1 MEFFSGRG
9 AKFYEFSVKLMELM
23 WLNFLVFITS
33 LPIFTI
39 GASFSAMHKVLVQI
53 YRDEEEQI
61 TRTFFSAFKE
71 NFKQATLIWLMYL
84 GVFAILILDY
94 WALNSLNNDS
104 LKYLNLLVPVLAFI
118 AILSLCWVFV
128 LQSRYKL
135 TIKDTIV
142 FSFTRII
149 AFPIRTLGMAL
160 TLILPLLLAY
170 YMATLTILVFLLGI
184 TVPGILGTCFY
195 NHALNVMEDDSEKVQ
210 PETEDVEEKEDDED
224 FDEEYE
230 EYEEEEDF
238 SEEDDEE
245 YIEEEEKSEVTE

>member
-53 YRDEEEQI
+53 CRDEEEQI

-84 GVFAILILDY
+84 GVFAILILDN
-94 WALNSLNNDS
+94 WALHALNNDS
-104 LKYLNLLVPVLAFI
+104 VKYLKLMVPVLAFI

-149 AFPIRTLGMAL
+149 AFPIRTLCMAL

-170 YMATLTILVFLLGI
+170 YFAYLTILVFLLGI

-195 NHALNVMEDDSEKVQ
+195 NRALDVMEDDSEKVQ
-210 PETEDVEEKEDDED
+210 AEAGESEENDDDED
-224 FDEEYE
+224 DFD
-230 EYEEEEDF
+230 EEEEDF
-238 SEEDDEE
+238 IEEDEDEE
-245 YIEEEEKSEVTE
+245 SEVTE